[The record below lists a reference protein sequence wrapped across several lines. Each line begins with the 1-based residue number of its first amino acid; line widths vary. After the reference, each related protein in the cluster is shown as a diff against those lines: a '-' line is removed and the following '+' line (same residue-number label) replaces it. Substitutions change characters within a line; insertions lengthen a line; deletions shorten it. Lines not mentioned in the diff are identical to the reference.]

1 MRIYLDSAPLI
12 YLVENIAPYASILTT
27 RLAAPDGD
35 AQRDPDRNPPQD
47 GQARRKHLPEKS
59 PGPGW
64 RQEHAPGLDGVG
76 VAKRV
81 PRMLELIIC
90 DLGHFLNWRCQ
101 CDETYTM
108 ARSHYR

>member
-1 MRIYLDSAPLI
+1 
-12 YLVENIAPYASILTT
+12 V
-27 RLAAPDGD
+27 
-35 AQRDPDRNPPQD
+35 
-47 GQARRKHLPEKS
+47 
-59 PGPGW
+59 
-64 RQEHAPGLDGVG
+64 DGVG

-90 DLGHFLNWRCQ
+90 DPGHFLNWRCQ